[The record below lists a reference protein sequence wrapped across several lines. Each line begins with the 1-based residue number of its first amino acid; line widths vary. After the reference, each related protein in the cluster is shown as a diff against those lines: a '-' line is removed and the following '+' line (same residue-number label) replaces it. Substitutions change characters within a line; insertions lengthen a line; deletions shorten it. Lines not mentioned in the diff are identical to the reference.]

1 MNKYRFYLGVV
12 LVFLG
17 VALPFI
23 VSPLVLSTSLSSAW
37 KTSIIGVAV
46 VGGPEIFMVFAAIVA
61 GKENVKLIVSKV
73 SALFSHM
80 VGWHVDSKLK
90 YYSGLILIGFGL
102 LVTTI
107 ELYAFPEQ
115 VLLSNGQISTSY
127 INSLVGDFCVLI
139 GFVIAGQR
147 FFHRMLAILR
157 Y

>member
-12 LVFLG
+12 LVALG

-37 KTSIIGVAV
+37 KTSIIGVAI
-46 VGGPEIFMVFAAIVA
+46 VGGPEVFMVFAAIVA
-61 GKENVKLIVSKV
+61 GRENVKLIVSEV
-73 SALFSHM
+73 STLFSHM
-80 VGWHVDSKLK
+80 VGWHVDSKFK
-90 YYSGLILIGFGL
+90 YYSGLSLIGTGL

-115 VLLSNGQISTSY
+115 VLLSNGQIGTTY
-127 INSLVGDFCVLI
+127 INSLTGDFCVLT
-139 GFVIAGQR
+139 GFLVAGQR
-147 FFHRMLAILR
+147 FFHRMVAILR